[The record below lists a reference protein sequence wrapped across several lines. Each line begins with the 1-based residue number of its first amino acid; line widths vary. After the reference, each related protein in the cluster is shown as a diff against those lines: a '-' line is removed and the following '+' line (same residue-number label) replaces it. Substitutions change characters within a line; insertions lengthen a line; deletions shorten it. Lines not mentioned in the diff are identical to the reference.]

1 MPPKIMQTTAECAG
15 LSLISERFPEE
26 RETLQR
32 LFQKIPSFQSF
43 CADYRDCLSAL
54 KQWQESTSGEAPAMA
69 RTYAELLQELEQE
82 ARQYLGDEIALGAGR
97 A

>member
-1 MPPKIMQTTAECAG
+1 MPPENLQVTPEYAG
-15 LSLISERFPEE
+15 LSLISERFPKE

-32 LFQKIPSFQSF
+32 LFQEIPSFQSF

-69 RTYAELLQELEQE
+69 RTYRELLQELEQE
-82 ARQYLGDEIALGAGR
+82 ARQYLDDEIASGAGR

>member
-1 MPPKIMQTTAECAG
+1 MPPEIMQTTAECAG

-26 RETLQR
+26 QETLRR
-32 LFQKIPSFQSF
+32 LFQEIPSFQSL

-69 RTYAELLQELEQE
+69 QTYAELLQELELE
-82 ARQYLGDEIALGAGR
+82 VRQYLDDKMAPGAGR